1 MIYHP
6 TRHDNFLWYLILRG
20 HFSNGRNKKKHSWK
34 RRNLVLIMQRCEMPQ
49 IEKTDVA

>member
-20 HFSNGRNKKKHSWK
+20 HFSNGRNKKKTF
-34 RRNLVLIMQRCEMPQ
+34 L
-49 IEKTDVA
+49 EKAEFGIDNATL